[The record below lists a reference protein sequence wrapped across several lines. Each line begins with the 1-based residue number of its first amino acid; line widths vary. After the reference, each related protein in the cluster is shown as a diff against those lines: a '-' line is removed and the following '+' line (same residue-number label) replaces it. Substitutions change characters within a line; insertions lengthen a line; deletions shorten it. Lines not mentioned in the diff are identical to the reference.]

1 MLNKRQLLLLSLL
14 LLTQPFSSRNV
25 LYNWGDKTSKN
36 SDSRKNETKKRAP
49 SIVGAVKP
57 LTRLVLGIHEV
68 RDQGLLE
75 WFGVAFI
82 HSTNHY

>member
-1 MLNKRQLLLLSLL
+1 MLLSLL

-25 LYNWGDKTSKN
+25 LYNWGDKTYKN
-36 SDSRKNETKKRAP
+36 SDNSKNETKKRAP
-49 SIVGAVKP
+49 SIFGAVKP
-57 LTRLVLGIHEV
+57 LTGIVLGIHEV

-82 HSTNHY
+82 HSINFY

>member
-1 MLNKRQLLLLSLL
+1 MLLKKIRDKEKTD
-14 LLTQPFSSRNV
+14 TQI
-25 LYNWGDKTSKN
+25 
-36 SDSRKNETKKRAP
+36 NETKKRAP